1 MQFQKPLQA
10 YLFSPVKWK
19 IVRFLLRKDML
30 ISEREISKLL
40 DVSHMS
46 VNRTMKELED
56 LHFVSY
62 IRVGRAHVWK
72 VNRKSYAFKIFFAI
86 WQHAEELSDPLS
98 QLKSTILQNLPLELI
113 DRVVLFGSVSRRD
126 EKSNSDIDLHI
137 LVIDDAAKANLEPA
151 IDQLTILCLELFG
164 NLLSPYVLTR
174 AELETRARAGLQ
186 LLTEI
191 NKSTVLYP
199 FEKTGE
205 SSD

>member
-19 IVRFLLRKDML
+19 IVRFLLRKEML

-56 LHFVSY
+56 LNFVSY
-62 IRVGRAHVWK
+62 VRVGRAHVWK

-86 WQHAEELSDPLS
+86 WKYSEEMHDPLS
-98 QLKSTILQNLPLELI
+98 QLKSTILQNLPLKNI
-113 DRVVLFGSVSRRD
+113 DRVVLFGSISRRD

-137 LVIDDAAKANLEPA
+137 LVKDDAAKAKLEPVL
-151 IDQLTILCLELFG
+151 DQLTILCLDLFG

-174 AELETRARAGLQ
+174 AELETRAGAGLQ

-191 NKSTVLYP
+191 NKSIVLYP
-199 FEKTGE
+199 PDKPEE
-205 SSD
+205 PAD